1 MLPGIDTPIGRFQLT
16 CSAVAGEPVCS
27 VIEGG
32 ARVWAWSGD
41 GLDAEVWVGR
51 VEPALPEGMAVRD
64 CYAAIWRMRA
74 QRELTEWAFSC
85 LHEGGPVI
93 GAGDHCSG
101 ERLEAQEWTRN
112 GFTVTLGTQ
121 TVDEPDA
128 GVVEYLPDGF
138 VVRPPALQPNEMI
151 QVQFAVAWVPEDG
164 DSTAS
169 WFAVDFTPL
178 ERRG

>member
-16 CSAVAGEPVCS
+16 CSAVTGEPQYFV
-27 VIEGG
+27 VEGG

-41 GLDAEVWVGR
+41 GVDAEVWVGR
-51 VEPALPEGMAVRD
+51 VERALPEGMAVRD
-64 CYAAIWRMRA
+64 CYAAIWRVRA
-74 QRELTEWAFSC
+74 KRDLAECAFYC
-85 LHEGGPVI
+85 LHAGGTDI

-112 GFTVTLGTQ
+112 GFTVRLGTQ
-121 TVDEPDA
+121 TVAEPDA

-138 VVRPPALQPNEMI
+138 VVRPPGLQPDEMS
-151 QVQFAVAWVPEDG
+151 QVQVAAAWVPEDG

-169 WFAVDFTPL
+169 WFAVDFTPA
-178 ERRG
+178 RWRG